1 MPGTQ
6 EAHLPGTKGGC
17 ECALGG
23 GTGRGGGEG
32 GGRGSMDLVLGCRVQ
47 PSGSLALEGKG
58 QGEGLVL

>member
-6 EAHLPGTKGGC
+6 EAHLPGTKVGC
-17 ECALGG
+17 VCALDG
-23 GTGRGGGEG
+23 GTVLRGREGE
-32 GGRGSMDLVLGCRVQ
+32 GRGSMDLVLGCWVQ